1 MRRGMML
8 LAAIAVMVA
17 LFAVAAYAATIVG
30 TERSDFLFESQR
42 NDTIEG
48 HAGNDDIT
56 AERYPYDADVLQ
68 GHSGRDFLRAR
79 DGDTRDT
86 LNGGSG
92 LDKCVGEPLDDY
104 IDCELRPQ

>member
-1 MRRGMML
+1 MRRGTML

-17 LFAVAAYAATIVG
+17 LFAAAAYAATIEG

-48 HAGNDDIT
+48 RAGNDDIT
-56 AERYPYDADVLQ
+56 AERFPFDADVLI
-68 GHSGRDFLRAR
+68 GHSGRDSLNAR

-86 LNGGSG
+86 LNGGAG
-92 LDKCVGEPLDDY
+92 LDKCKGDPLDEF
-104 IDCELRPQ
+104 IDCELFPR

>member
-17 LFAVAAYAATIVG
+17 LFAAAAYAANIEG

-48 HAGNDDIT
+48 RAGNDDIS
-56 AERYPYDADVLQ
+56 AERYPFDVDVLI
-68 GHSGRDFLRAR
+68 GHSGRDYLKAR
-79 DGDTRDT
+79 DGDNRDT

-92 LDKCVGEPLDDY
+92 LDKCKGDPLDEY